1 MHLIHL
7 YLQVVEG
14 SPDVI
19 WSAGIEGNVRAHDL
33 REVCE
38 CEQGTQQSSQQGSQ
52 CKKVV
57 SGEKGN

>member
-38 CEQGTQQSSQQGSQ
+38 CEQGSQ